1 MKQLLVLLL
10 LIIGCT
16 PLKAKDNQEVGIEKA
31 IQKPLPPE
39 KTQELLAKTGENWL
53 FGQGFGET
61 LLTAGTIF
69 AFPPYAIYVVGNG
82 ALSLAGYERIA
93 IVDALPEESKES
105 VNSVYDAITEAPGR
119 VSATIAGEEFRTNE
133 KAQADIKR
141 FLDEAYD
148 DGAKK

>member
-1 MKQLLVLLL
+1 MKQLLIFLL
-10 LIIGCT
+10 LILGCT
-16 PLKAKDNQEVGIEKA
+16 PLKTKDNQEVGIEKA

-39 KTQELLAKTGENWL
+39 KTQALLEKTGENWL
-53 FGQGFGET
+53 FGQGIGET

-82 ALSLAGYERIA
+82 ALTLAGYERIA
-93 IVDALPEESKES
+93 IVDALPENSKES

-133 KAQADIKR
+133 KAKADIKQ